1 MSSDSSTATGNATS
15 APLPQGSSIA
25 IVGAGITG
33 LSAAYYLQQQR
44 PDLNITLL
52 ESSDKAG
59 GILQTVERNGFLVE
73 LGPDMFTTRD
83 SEAVELCGELGIEDQ
98 LISTNKD
105 HRGAYIICRGKL
117 CKMPL
122 GWTMMTPTRMG
133 AILKTPLLS
142 WKGKLRVFA
151 EVFIP
156 RKKSGGD
163 ESLASFTR
171 RRLGQEALERIIQP
185 LISGIYTAD
194 PEKLSMQATLAD
206 FLAMERTGK
215 GLIREGIKQLRSQSS
230 QESSSGARYGAFVA
244 PKYGM
249 QSIIAALTKQLK
261 TNTLKL
267 GQRVKQL
274 EFKNDAWQLTIEQ
287 DTQGTTTRQFDRLL
301 LTTSSQITGRLLQDA
316 YPELSKLIAH
326 IPLAGVAIV
335 TMGYRFCDI
344 DHPLDAFGVVVPQTE
359 NRPLIAISMASQK
372 FAGRAPQDSVLF
384 RIFAGGALQP
394 ELLQWGEDQLIESA
408 KQQLRE
414 LLGVNGKPIFTQV
427 ARWENNMPQYHVGH
441 VELVDKIELEL
452 SKTPNLEIAGN
463 AYRGVG
469 IPLCIRNSK
478 SAVKRLIG

>member
-230 QESSSGARYGAFVA
+230 QESSTGARYGTFVA

-249 QSIIAALTKQLK
+249 QSIIAALTNQLK

-301 LTTSSQITGRLLQDA
+301 LTTSSQITGRLLQES
-316 YPELSKLIAH
+316 YPELSKLIAD
-326 IPLAGVAIV
+326 IPLAGAAIV

-394 ELLQWGEDQLIESA
+394 EVLQWGEDQLIESA

-452 SKTPNLEIAGN
+452 SKTPHLEIAGN

-469 IPLCIRNSK
+469 IPLCIRNAK

>member
-52 ESSDKAG
+52 ESSDKPG

-83 SEAVELCGELGIEDQ
+83 SEAFELCGELGIEDQ
-98 LISTNKD
+98 LISTNKN
-105 HRGAYIICRGKL
+105 HRGAYIIYRGKL

-249 QSIIAALTKQLK
+249 QSIIAALTNQLK

-316 YPELSKLIAH
+316 YPELSKLIAD
-326 IPLAGVAIV
+326 IPLAGAAIV

-344 DHPLDAFGVVVPQTE
+344 DHPLDAFGVVVPQAE

-394 ELLQWGEDQLIESA
+394 ELLQWGDDQLIESA
-408 KQQLRE
+408 KQQLGE

-469 IPLCIRNSK
+469 IPLCIRNAK

>member
-1 MSSDSSTATGNATS
+1 MASDSSTTIGNANST
-15 APLPQGSSIA
+15 PLPPESSIA

-52 ESSDKAG
+52 EASDKPG
-59 GILQTVERNGFLVE
+59 GILQTVKRDGFLVE

-83 SEAVELCGELGIEDQ
+83 NEAFELCCELGIEDQ
-98 LISTNKD
+98 LIGTNKD
-105 HRGAYIICRGKL
+105 HRGAYIIYRGNL

-122 GWTMMTPTRMG
+122 GWTMLTPTRIG

-142 WKGKLRVFA
+142 WIGKLRVIA
-151 EVFIP
+151 ELFVP
-156 RKKSGGD
+156 RRKSVGD

-171 RRLGQEALERIIQP
+171 RRLGREALERIIQP

-215 GLIREGIKQLRSQSS
+215 GLIREGIKQLRSQTS
-230 QESSSGARYGAFVA
+230 QESSTGARYGAFVA

-249 QSIIAALTKQLK
+249 QSIIATLTNQLK

-267 GQRVKQL
+267 RQRVTQL
-274 EFKNDAWQLTIEQ
+274 EFQNDAWQLTIEQ

-301 LTTSSQITGRLLQDA
+301 LTTSSQITGRLVQDA
-316 YPELSKLIAH
+316 CPKLSKLIAD
-326 IPLAGVAIV
+326 IPLAGAAIV

-344 DHPLDAFGVVVPQTE
+344 DHPLDAFGVVVPQAE

-394 ELLQWGEDQLIESA
+394 ELLQWGEEQLIESA

-427 ARWENNMPQYHVGH
+427 ARWESKMPQYHVGH
-441 VELVDKIELEL
+441 VQLVDKIELEL

-469 IPLCIRNSK
+469 IPLCIRNAK
-478 SAVKRLIG
+478 SAVKRIIG

>member
-230 QESSSGARYGAFVA
+230 QESSTGARYGAFVA

-249 QSIIAALTKQLK
+249 QSIIAALTNQLK

-301 LTTSSQITGRLLQDA
+301 LTTSSQITGRLLQES
-316 YPELSKLIAH
+316 YPELSKLIAD

-344 DHPLDAFGVVVPQTE
+344 DHPLDAFGVVVPQAE

-394 ELLQWGEDQLIESA
+394 EVLQWGEDQLIESA

-427 ARWENNMPQYHVGH
+427 TRWENNMPQYHVGH

-469 IPLCIRNSK
+469 IPLCIRNAK
-478 SAVKRLIG
+478 SAVKRLVG